1 MNTRIGLTACGFIAL
16 IAVAG
21 CGSGG
26 GGGLT
31 GSTAGSWARSL
42 GSGVTVTGPGGASTA
57 SGAPGAV
64 MQSVVND
71 LQEKQYSKLCDLYQA
86 SVQAECSTAF
96 SSESSSAIAT
106 DMPTTKSFAV
116 GYTAI
121 DGDEALVG
129 TTGTFCAPN
138 QTPGCYTN
146 NDPAAILDSGKSFAT
161 LWSQTASSS
170 NSGTYSLAPLVKVN
184 GTWYVNSAGD

>member
-1 MNTRIGLTACGFIAL
+1 MNTRSGLAACGFIAL
-16 IAVAG
+16 VTVAG

-31 GSTAGSWARSL
+31 GAVASSWAKSL

-57 SGAPGAV
+57 SGTPGAV

-71 LQEKQYSKLCDLYQA
+71 LQERQYSKLCALYQA

-106 DMPTTKSFAV
+106 EMPTTKNFAV

-138 QTPGCYTN
+138 QKPGCYTN
-146 NDPAAILDSGKSFAT
+146 SDPAAILDSGKSFAT
-161 LWSQTASSS
+161 LWSQAASS

-184 GTWYVNSAGD
+184 GTWYVNSDGA